1 MSLSE
6 KIREKAD
13 ALKLAKFIQTCNL
26 KEFLV
31 ANDVVLVDDV
41 SAVLEGYV
49 AVPREQLQKFQDWL
63 SKEANE
69 PAKFQWEIQRK
80 QAFKEVIEKAED
92 LLRDDGKRPTK

>member
-1 MSLSE
+1 MSLAE
-6 KIREKAD
+6 KIREIFKKQWKD
-13 ALKLAKFIQTCNL
+13 PKQYMPNRYEDKIFDL
-26 KEFLV
+26 
-31 ANDVVLVDDV
+31 
-41 SAVLEGYV
+41 LEGYV